1 MALRVV
7 PKLGDGVTASRAMA
21 CAIGRP
27 CCLEVSRLPKDRQPE
42 IPLFIG
48 LAHAWTIQI
57 KGPNARGKPRR
68 SAKHGGYLQAEL
80 VGVGLTNW
88 LGRAQRRRNGDW
100 RRPRF

>member
-1 MALRVV
+1 MTLRVV
-7 PKLGDGVTASRAMA
+7 PKLGDGVTTSRAMA

-27 CCLEVSRLPKDRQPE
+27 RYLAVSRLPKDRQPE

-68 SAKHGGYLQAEL
+68 STKCGGHPQAEL
-80 VGVGLTNW
+80 VGVGLTDW
-88 LGRAQRRRNGDW
+88 LGRAQRQRHGDW
-100 RRPRF
+100 RLQRL